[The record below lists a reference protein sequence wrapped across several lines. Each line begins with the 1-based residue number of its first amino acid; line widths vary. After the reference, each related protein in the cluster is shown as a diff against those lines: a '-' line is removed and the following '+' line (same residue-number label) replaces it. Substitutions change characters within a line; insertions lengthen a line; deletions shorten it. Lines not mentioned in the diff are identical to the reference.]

1 MPAEAIELFYVY
13 SRKDDALRKQLD
25 THLSAL
31 KREDLISTWHDQE
44 ILPGSLRERD
54 SSNHLNNADIV
65 LLLISSD
72 FIASD
77 YCYGIEMQRALE
89 QHTTGEA
96 TVIPII
102 LRPTDW
108 TQAPFAKLEA
118 LPANGK
124 PITTWSNRD
133 AAFAHVVQEIRK
145 TIYHITG
152 RSPGTISYTGSR
164 RDKYTRIGGMM
175 EDDITIGTPA
185 GLTPAVLNR
194 AIARYHKEL
203 KSYEG
208 YASHELA
215 LRSAFQNLLADT
227 ARAVN
232 LTLIPEQTIEGGI
245 RPDGVLRD
253 TFFRRGIW
261 EAKGPGI
268 NLEQEIQKKITAGY
282 PLENALFENTQ
293 IAILYQNKKRY
304 PAVFDLSKTSDARD
318 LLRYFLTYTEPE
330 IEGFEAAVQEF
341 KNRIPEL
348 AAELLKTI
356 DQEYKQ
362 SKHFVDALEAFTDLC
377 RASLNSQISSDE
389 IKEMLVQHLLTE
401 RLFRT
406 VFNNSDF
413 VNNNVIAVEIEK
425 VIRAL
430 TRRSFNRQEFL
441 KALDR
446 FYVAIEAAA
455 RGIESWSE
463 RQHFL
468 NTVYERFFQGF
479 SVKKADTH
487 GIVYTPQEIVNFMVS
502 SVDEVLQQEF
512 GKSLSTPGVKVLD
525 PCVGTGNFIVNIIKR
540 VRRGALREKYANDLF
555 CNEITLLPYYI
566 ASLNIEHE
574 YYETMG
580 EYMPFE
586 GICFADTLEL
596 AEKLHTDG
604 KKAVLTQS
612 PLFLVEENTKR
623 VVREKEAEI
632 MIVIGN
638 PPYNMGQKDEREN
651 NKNRPYL
658 IIDRRIK
665 ETYAKDSQ
673 ATLTNKLYDVYVK
686 FFRWAVDRL
695 QGKDGVVCFV
705 SNNSF
710 VDQIAFDSM
719 RKHLMHDFDILYH
732 LDLHGNVRKNPK
744 LSGSTHNVFGIQVGV
759 GITVAIKASHS
770 TQKKLYYYRV
780 PELWTRAEKLA
791 FLSEQRNITNITW
804 QEPIPDRRYNWI
816 SDGIQPEFSGFMS
829 IGSKENKSS
838 KEQNIKAI
846 FKTYSLG
853 VATNRDVHA
862 YSFDTEQLKHQVNI
876 FIDIYNGAVDKLKR
890 GDTDLS
896 VLIDNTDSRMKWTR
910 QVKASLNRLQY
921 SNRFNEF
928 YMRKCLYRPFTR
940 KTIYFDEF
948 WNEEQCKQPLFFP
961 NGTSERENVV
971 IVVSDHGYRSPFST
985 IAANA
990 IVDLHLLASTD
1001 GFQCFPYYTYAED
1014 GSNRRENITDWVL
1027 EQFQMQYGQVGT
1039 ESSGIITKWDVF
1051 HYVYAMLHHPQYR
1064 KRYAENLKRDLP
1076 CIPLLRRTEAFEVA
1090 ADIGQQ
1096 LMDLHVDYEQAAE
1109 YNLTEI
1115 EDKTVPYLAA
1125 RRIEKMKLTVD
1136 RTAVI
1141 VSEGLTLAGIP
1152 ETCFRYRLGN
1162 RSALEWVINQYQ
1174 VTTDARSGITSDPN
1188 RLDDPEY
1195 IVKLVKE
1202 VVTVSVKTV
1211 ELVEDLAQA
1220 VTQEDWLGSASDA
1233 EREE

>member
-1 MPAEAIELFYVY
+1 MPAEAIELFYIY
-13 SRKDDALRKQLD
+13 SRKDEALRKQID
-25 THLSAL
+25 THLSTL
-31 KREDLISTWHDQE
+31 KREGLLSTWHDQE
-44 ILPGSLRERD
+44 IIPGSLREREI
-54 SSNHLNNADIV
+54 SNHLNNADVI

-77 YCYGIEMQRALE
+77 YCYGTEMQRALE
-89 QHTTGEA
+89 RHAAGDA

-102 LRPTDW
+102 MRPTDW
-108 TQAPFAKLEA
+108 AQTPFARLEA

-124 PITTWSNRD
+124 PITTWPNRD
-133 AAFAHVVQEIRK
+133 VALTHVVQGIRK

-152 RSPGTISYTGSR
+152 RSPEANSYTGSR
-164 RDKYTRIGGMM
+164 RDKYTRRGVTM
-175 EDDITIGTPA
+175 EEDIMISTPA

-261 EAKGPGI
+261 EAKGPDT
-268 NLEQEIQKKITAGY
+268 NLEQELQKKITAGY
-282 PLENALFENTQ
+282 PLENALFENTR
-293 IAILYQNKKRY
+293 IAILYQNKKRN
-304 PAVFDLSKTSDARD
+304 PAVFDLSKASDVRD

-362 SKHFVDALEAFTDLC
+362 SKKFVDALQAFTELC
-377 RASLNSQISSDE
+377 RTSLNPQISQDE

-406 VFNNSDF
+406 VFNNPDF
-413 VNNNVIAVEIEK
+413 VKKNVIAVEIEK
-425 VIRAL
+425 VIQAL
-430 TRRSFNRQEFL
+430 TSRSFNRQEFL

-479 SVKKADTH
+479 SIKKADTH
-487 GIVYTPQEIVNFMVS
+487 GIVYTPQEIVDFMVA

-512 GKSLSTPGVKVLD
+512 GKSLSTPGVKILD

-540 VRRGALREKYANDLF
+540 TRRGALREKYANDLF

-580 EYMPFE
+580 EYVPFE

-596 AEKLHTDG
+596 AESQQL
-604 KKAVLTQS
+604 S
-612 PLFLVEENTKR
+612 WMVEKNSER
-623 VVREKEAEI
+623 VEREKTANI

-638 PPYNMGQKDEREN
+638 PPYNAWQKSENDN
-651 NKNRPYL
+651 NKNRKHKV
-658 IIDRRIK
+658 IDARIQ
-665 ETYAKDSQ
+665 ETYTRISKA
-673 ATLTNKLYDVYVK
+673 TNKNALSDMYVK
-686 FFRWAVDRL
+686 FFRYASDRL
-695 QGKDGVVCFV
+695 EGRDGIVCFV
-705 SNNSF
+705 SNNGF
-710 VDQIAFDSM
+710 LNGIAFDGF
-719 RKHLMHDFDILYH
+719 RKVMLQDFTHIYH

-744 LSGSTHNVFGIQVGV
+744 LSGTTHNVFGIQVGV
-759 GITVAIKASHS
+759 GITIAVRSVKH
-770 TQKKLYYYRV
+770 TTRTVYYYRV
-780 PELWTRAEKLA
+780 PESWTKEEKYT
-791 FLSEQRNITNITW
+791 FLTEKKNISGIDWLELDPNEDHIWITEGL
-804 QEPIPDRRYNWI
+804 QH
-816 SDGIQPEFSGFMS
+816 EFSSFPTMGD
-829 IGSKENKSS
+829 KAAKSLR
-838 KEQNIKAI
+838 NDKAAAL
-846 FKTYSLG
+846 FKLYSGG
-853 VATNRDVHA
+853 VKTNRDEWVYDFNQEALKQKIALFINA
-862 YSFDTEQLKHQVNI
+862 YNSEVDRWGRRGHTITTADEFVVYDDFKIKWSEGLKSAMQRHQYAKFSPARVRE
-876 FIDIYNGAVDKLKR
+876 A
-890 GDTDLS
+890 T
-896 VLIDNTDSRMKWTR
+896 
-910 QVKASLNRLQY
+910 
-921 SNRFNEF
+921 
-928 YMRKCLYRPFTR
+928 YRPFC
-940 KTIYFDEF
+940 KKWVFFDRF
-948 WNEEQCKQPLFFP
+948 LNERTYQFP
-961 NGTSERENVV
+961 QILPTAASESENIV
-971 IVVSDHGYRSPFST
+971 ICLST
-985 IAANA
+985 IGSNKPFHCLAVNR
-990 IVDLHLLASTD
+990 IPDLHLTGDS
-1001 GFQCFPYYTYAED
+1001 QCFPYYTYDED
-1014 GSNRRENITDWVL
+1014 GNNRRENITDWAL
-1027 EQFQMQYGQVGT
+1027 EQFQARYSQASTVANKT
-1039 ESSGIITKWDVF
+1039 IIKWDIF

-1064 KRYAENLKRDLP
+1064 ERYAENLKRDLP
-1076 CIPLLRRTEAFEVA
+1076 HIPLLLRAEAFEA
-1090 ADIGQQ
+1090 AVSIGQQ
-1096 LMDLHVDYEQAAE
+1096 LMNLHVNYEQAEE

-1115 EDKTVPYLAA
+1115 EDETVPYLEA
-1125 RRIEKMKLTVD
+1125 RRVEKMKLTPD
-1136 RTAVI
+1136 RAAI
-1141 VSEGLTLAGIP
+1141 VLNQGLTLAGLP
-1152 ETCFRYRLGN
+1152 ESCFRYRLGN
-1162 RSALEWVINQYQ
+1162 RSALEWIIDQYQ
-1174 VTTDARSGITSDPN
+1174 VTTDKNGEITSDPN

-1195 IVKLVKE
+1195 IVKLIKK

-1211 ELVEDLAQA
+1211 DLVEELAQA
-1220 VTQEDWLGSASDA
+1220 VTQEDWLDSASD
-1233 EREE
+1233 EESEH